1 MTDAI
6 YKPGGYRLQI
16 TDGGMEAV
24 AEQGR
29 YVYRR
34 RRGKVAYLVMGEQV
48 KTPVPAQLRPQDV
61 KRPGLRSGE

>member
-1 MTDAI
+1 
-6 YKPGGYRLQI
+6 
-16 TDGGMEAV
+16 MEAV